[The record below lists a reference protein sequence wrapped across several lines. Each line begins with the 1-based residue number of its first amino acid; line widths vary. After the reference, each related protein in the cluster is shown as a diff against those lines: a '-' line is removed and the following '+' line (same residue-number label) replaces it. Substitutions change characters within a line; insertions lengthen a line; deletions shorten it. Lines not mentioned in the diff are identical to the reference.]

1 MNNLN
6 KLYCQNLSELL
17 DWIKANGF
25 SKEDIQDWLST
36 SNELH
41 NKTAGFYRILGVWCL
56 MAADIAAQEEKRA

>member
-1 MNNLN
+1 MENIKDLG
-6 KLYCQNLSELL
+6 QLL

-25 SKEDIQDWLST
+25 TQEDIGDWLTT
-36 SNELH
+36 SNKLH